1 MLAPE
6 FPGVSRAPIEL
17 SPLQDLLK
25 KQGYAPN
32 KVVTDKLPSYGAALR
47 DLNMTGKHVTGG
59 RSNNRALILP
69 EFASGHPAGSTTRT
83 QDAGLQVIRIGAKV
97 SLQSSHHAAIYNTF
111 NVQRHLITRKTMRQ
125 FRGDA
130 MNTWRTVTA
139 AA

>member
-1 MLAPE
+1 MEDHVPRHAQMGAWVLIND
-6 FPGVSRAPIEL
+6 RW
-17 SPLQDLLK
+17 
-25 KQGYAPN
+25 Y
-32 KVVTDKLPSYGAALR
+32 YGAALR

-59 RSNNRALILP
+59 RSNNRAENSHLP
-69 EFASGHPAGSTTRT
+69 VRQRERRMQGFKSSGSAQRFLST
-83 QDAGLQVIRIGAKV
+83 
-97 SLQSSHHAAIYNTF
+97 HAAIYNTF